1 MQKLVIPL
9 KEKEMKEV
17 SYHAHGSSF
26 KKKVE
31 EEEEGEDDKGNNIN
45 DGHVSLPTLAH
56 DQSIWLALL
65 L

>member
-1 MQKLVIPL
+1 MLMVPRL
-9 KEKEMKEV
+9 
-17 SYHAHGSSF
+17 